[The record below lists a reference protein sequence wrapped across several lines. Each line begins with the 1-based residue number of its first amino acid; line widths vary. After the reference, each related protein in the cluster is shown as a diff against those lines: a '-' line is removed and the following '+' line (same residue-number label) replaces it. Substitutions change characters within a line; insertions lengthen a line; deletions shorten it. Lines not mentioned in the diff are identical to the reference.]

1 MDGKTLLSPPVIA
14 LLWALRVILVL
25 MLPGLTAK
33 LIAIALMI
41 LGPLCRR
48 LVARQIRA
56 RFDATQPQLE
66 GTRDDSPSEAN

>member
-1 MDGKTLLSPPVIA
+1 MESKPLLSPPVIVG
-14 LLWALRVILVL
+14 LWALRVVFVL

-33 LIAIALMI
+33 LVAIALMI

-48 LVARQIRA
+48 LLARQIRA

-66 GTRDDSPSEAN
+66 GTRDDSLTQSK

>member
-1 MDGKTLLSPPVIA
+1 MDSKTLLSPPMIVG
-14 LLWALRVILVL
+14 LWALRVLFVL

-33 LIAIALMI
+33 LIAIALML

-56 RFDATQPQLE
+56 RLEAKQQLE
-66 GTRDDSPSEAN
+66 GTRDASSQSK